1 MLDGVN
7 NAVLIVGTPSPLH
20 FLPPVRA
27 VAGRDMMAVPRAGT
41 KCVRTRQLTMPMMA
55 MMGMY
60 RMRM

>member
-7 NAVLIVGTPSPLH
+7 NAVLIAGNSSPLH
-20 FLPPVRA
+20 FLPPLRA

-41 KCVRTRQLTMPMMA
+41 KCVRIRQLAMPVMA